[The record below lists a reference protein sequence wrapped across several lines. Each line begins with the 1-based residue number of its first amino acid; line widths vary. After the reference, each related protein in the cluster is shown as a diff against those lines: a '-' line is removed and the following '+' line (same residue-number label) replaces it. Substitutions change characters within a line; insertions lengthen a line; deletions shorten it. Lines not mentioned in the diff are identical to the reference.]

1 MRCLNLKKLYPE
13 VSTRETWVILFLVSY
28 YQFKCYLTGKEFE
41 ELVSSQCF
49 DLRRV

>member
-13 VSTRETWVILFLVSY
+13 VSTTEMWVIEFLVSY
-28 YQFKCYLTGKEFE
+28 YQFKCYLTLEAFE
-41 ELVSSQCF
+41 ELVSFQCF